1 MSEFGVYGDEMLK
14 RFSDQEID
22 RLLSGKTP
30 ESEELARLVPILRA
44 LHEQTV
50 ILSEDRVAGFAAEAA
65 ELARATKRGPA
76 AISERTMTPPR
87 RLVLALRKKLATVL
101 TAALLLSTLTG
112 VGLASNDAAPGDPL
126 FGVDQLLEEI
136 GIGDGEAAERI
147 AEAQALFKGGH
158 VAEAIAHAAE
168 AVEVTEGD
176 VEVFSPETSNASTAL
191 EDAAIRV
198 AGGDDANSQSQDVRD
213 RVALMLEEMAL
224 MMGSPDFDG
233 EAFGVAVADMARDI
247 GGAPDE
253 LPAAADAASRADE
266 AENGPDTAEE
276 ASEDAEGGLDT
287 AEEAQDNQGNDI
299 ADEATGGE
307 RPGRP

>member
-14 RFSDQEID
+14 RFSDQEVD

-30 ESEELARLVPILRA
+30 ENEELARLAPILRA

-65 ELARATKRGPA
+65 ELARATRRDE
-76 AISERTMTPPR
+76 SEVSGRTLTRSR
-87 RLVLALRKKLATVL
+87 RLVLALRQKLATGV
-101 TAALLLSTLTG
+101 TAALLLSGLTG
-112 VGLASNDAAPGDPL
+112 VAVASNDAAPGDPL

-176 VEVFSPETSNASTAL
+176 VEVFSPETSNASAAL

-198 AGGDDANSQSQDVRD
+198 AGGDDADSQSQDVRD

-233 EAFGVAVADMARDI
+233 EAFGVAVSEMARGI
-247 GGAPDE
+247 GSPDE
-253 LPAAADAASRADE
+253 LPNAPDNAAAGADN
-266 AENGPDTAEE
+266 AD
-276 ASEDAEGGLDT
+276 DGLDT
-287 AEEAQDNQGNDI
+287 AEETSENAEEGQDTAEEAKDNQGNDI